1 MIVNKTEEREMVNMT
16 YFSFIINR
24 EQHLI
29 FLSQKV
35 FAYNRL
41 FTYYICMAFILRFF
55 QSQLQTPPDS
65 IIFHLT
71 ASYSTLQHHIPPYN
85 FKFHLT
91 TSNSTLQRQ
100 IPPYNFKSHLTTS
113 NPI

>member
-24 EQHLI
+24 EQYLI

-41 FTYYICMAFILRFF
+41 YTYYICMAFILRFF
-55 QSQLQTPPDS
+55 QSQLQ
-65 IIFHLT
+65 
-71 ASYSTLQHHIPPYN
+71 IPPCN

-91 TSNSTLQRQ
+91 TSNSTLQLQ
-100 IPPYNFKSHLTTS
+100 VPP
-113 NPI
+113 